1 MQALAL
7 KYRPKSFEQLIGQ
20 DAVAKSLAH
29 ALDSD
34 RLSHAYLF
42 SGLRGSGKT
51 STARIFAKAL
61 LCDKGPTGKP
71 CEICDNCIMANEGRH
86 IDIIEMD
93 AASHRKI
100 DDIRELI
107 EQTKYHPASAR
118 FKIFI
123 IDEVHMLTKEASNA
137 LLKTLE
143 EPPSYVKFILATTD
157 PLKLP
162 VTVLSRTQHF
172 RFKPIAKSS
181 VVAHLEQILKTEN
194 IAYEEGAL
202 EILARSGS
210 GSLRDTLTLLDQ
222 AIIFSR
228 EGITQRAIAD
238 MLGLLDP
245 AKIGEI
251 LDVVLR
257 QDRAGAIEII
267 KEVENYNAETIID
280 EMIAN
285 LKDKFLRR
293 DAKFSLLMYERFFRI
308 LAGAKS
314 MLAIS
319 PDNTYAISMMIFMMM
334 EAVNLREIDELI
346 EVGRSLDRGEASSFA
361 NERFSTEP
369 NFSGDGNFKVGPS
382 FAAGSRA
389 GIDSRASASS
399 TPNFIAQDSAPNFN
413 QGAEQG
419 TDRILTPNG
428 AAKAHG
434 GDPNTAAGSVATDKS
449 NGTSSSASKR
459 GGALGNAESARS
471 LAARNDAKSGA
482 ARQSTAVV
490 AGAKTAKQ
498 DGASSAI
505 KTGAQNEIYENFL
518 AKIYDRDYDLGEK
531 FSKCVE
537 FLKFERGTLYLLSR
551 AQGQDREYL
560 RKGSRAINS
569 VLKSLFGESA
579 KIKIEQGAPQN
590 GDVPAQSE
598 RDQNSARGATAT
610 QSKNFTQGA
619 ASESGADTMRPAN
632 STSRSSVNSAAQNF
646 TESPTSSSV
655 QDNPAATQAGERD
668 HRNLTGAQESEQSCA
683 PKINSAANEAQAAK
697 LQTDATR
704 NSEQQNLEKSVA
716 DSTTQ
721 NSAQRNSTTNSN
733 SQNSASNSKLQN
745 SEISAGDDGGEKDDL
760 LRSTDPQ
767 NYAAKPR
774 DTSRSVRAAKAGL
787 AELANGAQDGKEI
800 LISEINRLFGEPT
813 KITE

>member
-29 ALDSD
+29 ALDSG

-71 CEICDNCIMANEGRH
+71 CEICDNCVMANEGRH

-172 RFKPIAKSS
+172 RFKPIAKSA

-308 LAGAKS
+308 LAGAKN

-346 EVGRSLDRGEASSFA
+346 EVGRSLDQGE
-361 NERFSTEP
+361 
-369 NFSGDGNFKVGPS
+369 GYPS
-382 FAAGSRA
+382 
-389 GIDSRASASS
+389 ASA
-399 TPNFIAQDSAPNFN
+399 PNLSAQSSAPNFRPNSN
-413 QGAEQG
+413 QSANFASNSEPDGAAFAPSDQG
-419 TDRILTPNG
+419 SATSGVPSFTASAKHPANSAQNSGAGG
-428 AAKAHG
+428 AAK
-434 GDPNTAAGSVATDKS
+434 
-449 NGTSSSASKR
+449 
-459 GGALGNAESARS
+459 
-471 LAARNDAKSGA
+471 
-482 ARQSTAVV
+482 QSF
-490 AGAKTAKQ
+490 
-498 DGASSAI
+498 GASSEIKPGAAAQAQNSSSSV

-569 VLKSLFGESA
+569 VLKSLFGEGA
-579 KIKIEQGAPQN
+579 AIKIEQGTLQN
-590 GDVPAQSE
+590 GDDPAQSE

-610 QSKNFTQGA
+610 QSKNSTQGA
-619 ASESGADTMRPAN
+619 AFESGADTARPRN
-632 STSRSSVNSAAQNF
+632 STSQSPANPTAQNF
-646 TESPTSSSV
+646 TESSALSSV
-655 QDNPAATQAGERD
+655 QENPESTQTGEQD
-668 HRNLTGAQESEQSCA
+668 HRNLTGVQESEQSCA
-683 PKINSAANEAQAAK
+683 LQINSAADEAQAAK
-697 LQTDATR
+697 LQTDAAR
-704 NSEQQNLEKSVA
+704 NSEQQNSKN
-716 DSTTQ
+716 STMQ
-721 NSAQRNSTTNSN
+721 NSAQRNSATNSN

-745 SEISAGDDGGEKDDL
+745 SEISAGDDDGGKDDL

-774 DTSRSVRAAKAGL
+774 DTSKSVRAAKAGL

-800 LISEINRLFGEPT
+800 LISEMNRLFGEPT

>member
-1 MQALAL
+1 
-7 KYRPKSFEQLIGQ
+7 
-20 DAVAKSLAH
+20 
-29 ALDSD
+29 
-34 RLSHAYLF
+34 
-42 SGLRGSGKT
+42 
-51 STARIFAKAL
+51 
-61 LCDKGPTGKP
+61 
-71 CEICDNCIMANEGRH
+71 
-86 IDIIEMD
+86 
-93 AASHRKI
+93 
-100 DDIRELI
+100 
-107 EQTKYHPASAR
+107 
-118 FKIFI
+118 
-123 IDEVHMLTKEASNA
+123 MLTKEASNA

-172 RFKPIAKSS
+172 RFKPIAKSA

-228 EGITQRAIAD
+228 EVITQRAIAD

-251 LDVVLR
+251 LDIVLR

-346 EVGRSLDRGEASSFA
+346 EVGRSLDQGE
-361 NERFSTEP
+361 
-369 NFSGDGNFKVGPS
+369 GYPS
-382 FAAGSRA
+382 
-389 GIDSRASASS
+389 ASA
-399 TPNFIAQDSAPNFN
+399 PNLNAQSSAPNFRSNSN
-413 QGAEQG
+413 QSANFA
-419 TDRILTPNG
+419 PNSEPDG
-428 AAKAHG
+428 AAFAPSDQSSAISGVPSFTASAKRPA
-434 GDPNTAAGSVATDKS
+434 NTAQ
-449 NGTSSSASKR
+449 SS
-459 GGALGNAESARS
+459 G
-471 LAARNDAKSGA
+471 
-482 ARQSTAVV
+482 
-490 AGAKTAKQ
+490 TAKQ
-498 DGASSAI
+498 SPDAGDEIKLGAGLAQTQNSSSSV

-531 FSKCVE
+531 FSKCIE

-579 KIKIEQGAPQN
+579 AIKIEQGAPQN
-590 GDVPAQSE
+590 GDDPAQSE
-598 RDQNSARGATAT
+598 RDRNSAGGTTAT
-610 QSKNFTQGA
+610 QSKNSTQSA
-619 ASESGADTMRPAN
+619 TSESGVDTMRPAN
-632 STSRSSVNSAAQNF
+632 STSQSPVNSASQNF
-646 TESPTSSSV
+646 TESPTSSSM
-655 QDNPAATQAGERD
+655 QENPESTQTGEQD

-683 PKINSAANEAQAAK
+683 PQINSAANEAQAAK
-697 LQTDATR
+697 LQTDAVK

-716 DSTTQ
+716 DSTAQ
-721 NSAQRNSTTNSN
+721 NSALRNFAANSNAQNST
-733 SQNSASNSKLQN
+733 SNSKLKN
-745 SEISAGDDGGEKDDL
+745 SEISAGDDDGGKDDL

-774 DTSRSVRAAKAGL
+774 DTSKSVRAAKAGL

>member
-29 ALDSD
+29 ALDSG

-71 CEICDNCIMANEGRH
+71 CEICDNCVMANEGRH

-172 RFKPIAKSS
+172 RFKPIAKSA

-228 EGITQRAIAD
+228 EGITQHAIAD

-245 AKIGEI
+245 VKIGEI

-346 EVGRSLDRGEASSFA
+346 EVGRSLDQGE
-361 NERFSTEP
+361 
-369 NFSGDGNFKVGPS
+369 GY
-382 FAAGSRA
+382 
-389 GIDSRASASS
+389 ASASV
-399 TPNFIAQDSAPNFN
+399 PNLNAQSSAPNFRSNSN
-413 QGAEQG
+413 QSAAFAPNSESGG
-419 TDRILTPNG
+419 TTFAPSEADSAISGVPSFTASAKRPANSAQNSVASA
-428 AAKAHG
+428 AAKQSSDAS
-434 GDPNTAAGSVATDKS
+434 DEIKPNAGSDAQTK
-449 NGTSSSASKR
+449 NSSPSA
-459 GGALGNAESARS
+459 
-471 LAARNDAKSGA
+471 
-482 ARQSTAVV
+482 
-490 AGAKTAKQ
+490 
-498 DGASSAI
+498 

-579 KIKIEQGAPQN
+579 AIKIEQGAPQN
-590 GDVPAQSE
+590 GDDPAQNE
-598 RDQNSARGATAT
+598 RDRNSAGGATAT
-610 QSKNFTQGA
+610 QSKNSTQGT
-619 ASESGADTMRPAN
+619 ASESGADTAHPAN
-632 STSRSSVNSAAQNF
+632 STSQSPVNSASQNF
-646 TESPTSSSV
+646 TESPTSSSM
-655 QDNPAATQAGERD
+655 QENPESTQTGEQD
-668 HRNLTGAQESEQSCA
+668 HRNLTGVQESEQSCA
-683 PKINSAANEAQAAK
+683 PQINSAANETQAAK
-697 LQTDATR
+697 LQTDAGK
-704 NSEQQNLEKSVA
+704 NSEQQNSKN
-716 DSTTQ
+716 STTQ
-721 NSAQRNSTTNSN
+721 NSAQRNSAT
-733 SQNSASNSKLQN
+733 NSKLQN
-745 SEISAGDDGGEKDDL
+745 SEISSGDNGGEKDDL

-774 DTSRSVRAAKAGL
+774 DTSKSVRAAKAGL

-800 LISEINRLFGEPT
+800 LISEMNRLFGEPT

>member
-29 ALDSD
+29 ALNSG

-71 CEICDNCIMANEGRH
+71 CEICDNCVMANEGRH

-172 RFKPIAKSS
+172 RFKPIAKSA

-334 EAVNLREIDELI
+334 EAVNLREIDELV
-346 EVGRSLDRGEASSFA
+346 EVGRSLDQGE
-361 NERFSTEP
+361 
-369 NFSGDGNFKVGPS
+369 GYPS
-382 FAAGSRA
+382 
-389 GIDSRASASS
+389 ASA
-399 TPNFIAQDSAPNFN
+399 PNLNTQSSAPNFRSNSN
-413 QGAEQG
+413 QSATFAPNSEPGGAAFAPSEQG
-419 TDRILTPNG
+419 SATSGVPSFTAGAKHPVNSGAGG
-428 AAKAHG
+428 AAKQSPDAG
-434 GDPNTAAGSVATDKS
+434 GEIKPDAAAQAQNS
-449 NGTSSSASKR
+449 NSS
-459 GGALGNAESARS
+459 
-471 LAARNDAKSGA
+471 
-482 ARQSTAVV
+482 
-490 AGAKTAKQ
+490 
-498 DGASSAI
+498 I

-579 KIKIEQGAPQN
+579 AIKIEQGAPQKQEN
-590 GDVPAQSE
+590 FAPSGAENSTPSSE
-598 RDQNSARGATAT
+598 DSAEKGKAKGATSSAEKPLENSSSTTSGAQNSKASASRTA
-610 QSKNFTQGA
+610 
-619 ASESGADTMRPAN
+619 
-632 STSRSSVNSAAQNF
+632 
-646 TESPTSSSV
+646 
-655 QDNPAATQAGERD
+655 
-668 HRNLTGAQESEQSCA
+668 
-683 PKINSAANEAQAAK
+683 
-697 LQTDATR
+697 
-704 NSEQQNLEKSVA
+704 NSEQDEI
-716 DSTTQ
+716 
-721 NSAQRNSTTNSN
+721 SN
-733 SQNSASNSKLQN
+733 GGEN
-745 SEISAGDDGGEKDDL
+745 SEENFAPKEAKTQKNGASSEGEKQPPKDDL

-774 DTSRSVRAAKAGL
+774 DTSKSVRAAKAGL

-800 LISEINRLFGEPT
+800 LISEMNRLFGEPT

>member
-29 ALDSD
+29 ALDSG

-61 LCDKGPTGKP
+61 LCDEGPTGKP
-71 CEICDNCIMANEGRH
+71 CEVCDNCVMANEGRH

-172 RFKPIAKSS
+172 RFKPIAKSA

-228 EGITQRAIAD
+228 EGITERAIAD

-346 EVGRSLDRGEASSFA
+346 EVGRSLDQSEGY
-361 NERFSTEP
+361 
-369 NFSGDGNFKVGPS
+369 PS
-382 FAAGSRA
+382 
-389 GIDSRASASS
+389 ASA
-399 TPNFIAQDSAPNFN
+399 PNLNAQSSAPNFRSNFN
-413 QGAEQG
+413 QSATFAPNSEPGGAAF
-419 TDRILTPNG
+419 TPNEADSATSGVPSFTASAKRHASPTQNFG
-428 AAKAHG
+428 AAKQSPDASG
-434 GDPNTAAGSVATDKS
+434 EIKL
-449 NGTSSSASKR
+449 SA
-459 GGALGNAESARS
+459 
-471 LAARNDAKSGA
+471 GA
-482 ARQSTAVV
+482 AQA
-490 AGAKTAKQ
+490 Q
-498 DGASSAI
+498 NSSPSV

-537 FLKFERGTLYLLSR
+537 FLKLERGTLYLLSR

-579 KIKIEQGAPQN
+579 AIKIEQSAPHKQENFAPSGAENSAPSSKDSVEK
-590 GDVPAQSE
+590 GKAKSATSSTE
-598 RDQNSARGATAT
+598 RPLENSSGTTSGAQNSDLGASRTA
-610 QSKNFTQGA
+610 
-619 ASESGADTMRPAN
+619 
-632 STSRSSVNSAAQNF
+632 
-646 TESPTSSSV
+646 
-655 QDNPAATQAGERD
+655 
-668 HRNLTGAQESEQSCA
+668 
-683 PKINSAANEAQAAK
+683 
-697 LQTDATR
+697 
-704 NSEQQNLEKSVA
+704 NSEQ
-716 DSTTQ
+716 D
-721 NSAQRNSTTNSN
+721 
-733 SQNSASNSKLQN
+733 
-745 SEISAGDDGGEKDDL
+745 EISNDSENYEENFVPKAAKPKKNGASGEGEKQPPKDDL

-774 DTSRSVRAAKAGL
+774 DTSKSVRAAKAGL

-800 LISEINRLFGEPT
+800 LISEMNRLFGEPT

>member
-29 ALDSD
+29 ALNSG

-71 CEICDNCIMANEGRH
+71 CEVCDNCVMANEGRH

-172 RFKPIAKSS
+172 RFKPIAKSA

-346 EVGRSLDRGEASSFA
+346 EVGRSLDQGE
-361 NERFSTEP
+361 
-369 NFSGDGNFKVGPS
+369 GY
-382 FAAGSRA
+382 
-389 GIDSRASASS
+389 ASASA
-399 TPNFIAQDSAPNFN
+399 PNLNAQSSAPNFRSNSN
-413 QGAEQG
+413 QSAAFAPNSEPGGAAFASS
-419 TDRILTPNG
+419 DRGSATSGVPSFTVGAKRPASSAQNSSAGG
-428 AAKAHG
+428 AAKQSPDA
-434 GDPNTAAGSVATDKS
+434 
-449 NGTSSSASKR
+449 SSEIKP
-459 GGALGNAESARS
+459 
-471 LAARNDAKSGA
+471 GA
-482 ARQSTAVV
+482 AAQAQNSN
-490 AGAKTAKQ
+490 
-498 DGASSAI
+498 SSI

-569 VLKSLFGESA
+569 VLKSLFGEGA
-579 KIKIEQGAPQN
+579 KIKIEQSAPQ
-590 GDVPAQSE
+590 
-598 RDQNSARGATAT
+598 
-610 QSKNFTQGA
+610 K
-619 ASESGADTMRPAN
+619 
-632 STSRSSVNSAAQNF
+632 QNF
-646 TESPTSSSV
+646 
-655 QDNPAATQAGERD
+655 
-668 HRNLTGAQESEQSCA
+668 
-683 PKINSAANEAQAAK
+683 
-697 LQTDATR
+697 
-704 NSEQQNLEKSVA
+704 
-716 DSTTQ
+716 TQ
-721 NSAQRNSTTNSN
+721 NSAENSAPSGVDGAEKDATSSAEKPLENSSVTTSGA
-733 SQNSASNSKLQN
+733 QNSDSGASKTAN
-745 SEISAGDDGGEKDDL
+745 SEQNEISSGGENSEENSAPKAAKPQKNGASGEGEKQPPKDDL

-774 DTSRSVRAAKAGL
+774 DTSKSVHAAKAGL

-800 LISEINRLFGEPT
+800 LISEMNRLFGEPT

>member
-29 ALDSD
+29 ALDSG

-71 CEICDNCIMANEGRH
+71 CEICDNCVMANEGRH

-172 RFKPIAKSS
+172 RFKPIAKSA

-194 IAYEEGAL
+194 IAYEERAL

-228 EGITQRAIAD
+228 DGITQSAIAD

-308 LAGAKS
+308 LAGAKN

-346 EVGRSLDRGEASSFA
+346 EVGRSLDQGEGYASTSA
-361 NERFSTEP
+361 P
-369 NFSGDGNFKVGPS
+369 NLN
-382 FAAGSRA
+382 
-389 GIDSRASASS
+389 
-399 TPNFIAQDSAPNFN
+399 AQSSAPNFRSNSN
-413 QGAEQG
+413 QSATFAPNNEPGGAAFAPSDWGSATSGVPSFTANAKRPANSAQNSG
-419 TDRILTPNG
+419 AGG
-428 AAKAHG
+428 AAKQNP
-434 GDPNTAAGSVATDKS
+434 D
-449 NGTSSSASKR
+449 
-459 GGALGNAESARS
+459 
-471 LAARNDAKSGA
+471 
-482 ARQSTAVV
+482 
-490 AGAKTAKQ
+490 
-498 DGASSAI
+498 ASSEIKPGAGVAQAQNSNSSV

-537 FLKFERGTLYLLSR
+537 FLKLERGTLYLLSR

-579 KIKIEQGAPQN
+579 AIKIEQGAPQN
-590 GDVPAQSE
+590 GDDPAQSE
-598 RDQNSARGATAT
+598 RDRNSARGATAT
-610 QSKNFTQGA
+610 QSKNSTQGA
-619 ASESGADTMRPAN
+619 TSESGADTARPRN
-632 STSRSSVNSAAQNF
+632 STSQSPVNSASQNF
-646 TESPTSSSV
+646 TESPTSSSM
-655 QDNPAATQAGERD
+655 QENPAATQAGE
-668 HRNLTGAQESEQSCA
+668 QESEQSCT
-683 PKINSAANEAQAAK
+683 PQINSAANEAQAAK
-697 LQTDATR
+697 LQTDAAR
-704 NSEQQNLEKSVA
+704 NSEQQNSKN
-716 DSTTQ
+716 STMQ
-721 NSAQRNSTTNSN
+721 NSAQRNSATNSN

-745 SEISAGDDGGEKDDL
+745 SEISAGDDDGEKDDL

-774 DTSRSVRAAKAGL
+774 DASKSVRAAKAGL

>member
-29 ALDSD
+29 ALDSG

-71 CEICDNCIMANEGRH
+71 CEVCDNCVMANEGRH

-172 RFKPIAKSS
+172 RFKPIPKSA
-181 VVAHLEQILKTEN
+181 VVAHLAQILKTES

-251 LDVVLR
+251 LDIVLR

-346 EVGRSLDRGEASSFA
+346 EVGRSLDQGE
-361 NERFSTEP
+361 
-369 NFSGDGNFKVGPS
+369 GYPS
-382 FAAGSRA
+382 
-389 GIDSRASASS
+389 ASA
-399 TPNFIAQDSAPNFN
+399 PNLNAQSSAPNFRSNFN
-413 QGAEQG
+413 QSAAFAPNSEPDGMTFAPSDADSATSEVPSFTASAKRPASSAQNSGAG
-419 TDRILTPNG
+419 G
-428 AAKAHG
+428 AAKQSHG
-434 GDPNTAAGSVATDKS
+434 ANGEIKPGAAAQAQNS
-449 NGTSSSASKR
+449 NSSAQTS
-459 GGALGNAESARS
+459 
-471 LAARNDAKSGA
+471 
-482 ARQSTAVV
+482 
-490 AGAKTAKQ
+490 
-498 DGASSAI
+498 
-505 KTGAQNEIYENFL
+505 AQNEIYENFL

-569 VLKSLFGESA
+569 VLKSLFGEST
-579 KIKIEQGAPQN
+579 KIKIEQDAPQK
-590 GDVPAQSE
+590 
-598 RDQNSARGATAT
+598 QNSAENSAENSAPSSVDGVAKDATSSAEKPLENSNAT
-610 QSKNFTQGA
+610 T
-619 ASESGADTMRPAN
+619 SGAQN
-632 STSRSSVNSAAQNF
+632 SEMSASRTA
-646 TESPTSSSV
+646 
-655 QDNPAATQAGERD
+655 
-668 HRNLTGAQESEQSCA
+668 
-683 PKINSAANEAQAAK
+683 
-697 LQTDATR
+697 
-704 NSEQQNLEKSVA
+704 NSEQNEISNGSENSKE
-716 DSTTQ
+716 
-721 NSAQRNSTTNSN
+721 NSAPKAAKPKKNG
-733 SQNSASNSKLQN
+733 AS
-745 SEISAGDDGGEKDDL
+745 SEGEKQPPKDDL

-774 DTSRSVRAAKAGL
+774 DASKSVRAAKAGL

>member
-29 ALDSD
+29 ALDSG

-71 CEICDNCIMANEGRH
+71 CEICDNCVMANEGRH

-172 RFKPIAKSS
+172 RFKPIAKSA

-346 EVGRSLDRGEASSFA
+346 EVGKSLDQGE
-361 NERFSTEP
+361 
-369 NFSGDGNFKVGPS
+369 GYPS
-382 FAAGSRA
+382 
-389 GIDSRASASS
+389 ASA
-399 TPNFIAQDSAPNFN
+399 PNLNMQSSAPNFRLNSN
-413 QGAEQG
+413 QSATFASNSEPGGATFAPSGQDSATSG
-419 TDRILTPNG
+419 VPSFTASAKRPVNSNASG
-428 AAKAHG
+428 AAKQSPDASG
-434 GDPNTAAGSVATDKS
+434 EIKPSAAAQTQ
-449 NGTSSSASKR
+449 NSSSSVKM
-459 GGALGNAESARS
+459 
-471 LAARNDAKSGA
+471 
-482 ARQSTAVV
+482 
-490 AGAKTAKQ
+490 
-498 DGASSAI
+498 
-505 KTGAQNEIYENFL
+505 GAQNEIYENFL

-531 FSKCVE
+531 FSKCIE

-560 RKGSRAINS
+560 RRGSRAINS

-579 KIKIEQGAPQN
+579 KIEIEQGAPKN
-590 GDVPAQSE
+590 GDDPAQSE
-598 RDQNSARGATAT
+598 RDRNSARGATAT
-610 QSKNFTQGA
+610 QSTNSTQGV
-619 ASESGADTMRPAN
+619 ASESGADTTRPAN
-632 STSRSSVNSAAQNF
+632 STLQSPANSTAQNF

-655 QDNPAATQAGERD
+655 QENPESTQAGEQD
-668 HRNLTGAQESEQSCA
+668 HRNLTGAQASEQSCA
-683 PKINSAANEAQAAK
+683 PQINSAANEVQAAK
-697 LQTDATR
+697 LQTDAGR
-704 NSEQQNLEKSVA
+704 NSEQQNSKN
-716 DSTTQ
+716 STTQ
-721 NSAQRNSTTNSN
+721 NSEQLNSTTNSN

-745 SEISAGDDGGEKDDL
+745 SEISAGDDSGEKDDL

-774 DTSRSVRAAKAGL
+774 DTSKSVRAAKAGL

>member
-29 ALDSD
+29 ALDSG

-61 LCDKGPTGKP
+61 LCDEGPTGKP
-71 CEICDNCIMANEGRH
+71 CEICDNCVMANEGRH

-172 RFKPIAKSS
+172 RFKPIAKSA

-228 EGITQRAIAD
+228 EGITERAIAD

-346 EVGRSLDRGEASSFA
+346 EVGRSLDQGE
-361 NERFSTEP
+361 
-369 NFSGDGNFKVGPS
+369 GYPS
-382 FAAGSRA
+382 
-389 GIDSRASASS
+389 ASA
-399 TPNFIAQDSAPNFN
+399 PNLNAQNSAPNFRSNFN
-413 QGAEQG
+413 QSATFVPNSEPDGAAFAPSDQG
-419 TDRILTPNG
+419 SATSEVPSFTASAKRPASPVQNFG
-428 AAKAHG
+428 AAKQSTDAS
-434 GDPNTAAGSVATDKS
+434 DEIKPNAGSDAQTK
-449 NGTSSSASKR
+449 NSSPSA
-459 GGALGNAESARS
+459 
-471 LAARNDAKSGA
+471 
-482 ARQSTAVV
+482 
-490 AGAKTAKQ
+490 
-498 DGASSAI
+498 

-579 KIKIEQGAPQN
+579 AIKIEQGAPQKQEN
-590 GDVPAQSE
+590 SA
-598 RDQNSARGATAT
+598 QNSAENSASSNVDSTANDKAKDGTGSATKPLEN
-610 QSKNFTQGA
+610 S
-619 ASESGADTMRPAN
+619 SGAQN
-632 STSRSSVNSAAQNF
+632 SDS
-646 TESPTSSSV
+646 
-655 QDNPAATQAGERD
+655 
-668 HRNLTGAQESEQSCA
+668 GASKTA
-683 PKINSAANEAQAAK
+683 
-697 LQTDATR
+697 
-704 NSEQQNLEKSVA
+704 NSEQNEIS
-716 DSTTQ
+716 SGGENSEE
-721 NSAQRNSTTNSN
+721 NSAPKAAKPQKNG
-733 SQNSASNSKLQN
+733 AS
-745 SEISAGDDGGEKDDL
+745 GEGEKQPPKDDL

-774 DTSRSVRAAKAGL
+774 DTSKSVRAAKAGL

-800 LISEINRLFGEPT
+800 LISEMNRLFGEPT

>member
-29 ALDSD
+29 ALDSG

-71 CEICDNCIMANEGRH
+71 CEICDNCVMANEGRH

-172 RFKPIAKSS
+172 RFKPIAKSA

-251 LDVVLR
+251 LDIVLR

-346 EVGRSLDRGEASSFA
+346 EVGKSLDQGEGYA
-361 NERFSTEP
+361 
-369 NFSGDGNFKVGPS
+369 
-382 FAAGSRA
+382 
-389 GIDSRASASS
+389 S
-399 TPNFIAQDSAPNFN
+399 TPNLNAQSSAPNFRSNLNQSAAFAPNSEPGGAAFAPSN
-413 QGAEQG
+413 QGSATSG
-419 TDRILTPNG
+419 VPSFT
-428 AAKAHG
+428 ASAKR
-434 GDPNTAAGSVATDKS
+434 P
-449 NGTSSSASKR
+449 
-459 GGALGNAESARS
+459 
-471 LAARNDAKSGA
+471 
-482 ARQSTAVV
+482 
-490 AGAKTAKQ
+490 
-498 DGASSAI
+498 ASSAQNSGVAKQSHGAGGEIKPGAAAQAQNSNSSI

-531 FSKCVE
+531 FSKCIE

-579 KIKIEQGAPQN
+579 AIKIEQGVPQN
-590 GDVPAQSE
+590 GDDPAQSE
-598 RDQNSARGATAT
+598 RDRNSASGATAT
-610 QSKNFTQGA
+610 QSKNSTQGA
-619 ASESGADTMRPAN
+619 AFESGADTMRPAN
-632 STSRSSVNSAAQNF
+632 STSQSPANPTAQNF
-646 TESPTSSSV
+646 TESPTSSSM
-655 QDNPAATQAGERD
+655 QENPAATQAGEQD
-668 HRNLTGAQESEQSCA
+668 HKNLTGGQASEQSCA
-683 PKINSAANEAQAAK
+683 PQINSAANEAQAAK
-697 LQTDATR
+697 LQTDAAR
-704 NSEQQNLEKSVA
+704 NSERQNLEKSVA
-716 DSTTQ
+716 DSTAQ
-721 NSAQRNSTTNSN
+721 NSAQRNSATNSN

-774 DTSRSVRAAKAGL
+774 DTSKSVRAAKAGL

>member
-29 ALDSD
+29 ALDSG

-61 LCDKGPTGKP
+61 LCDEGPTGKP
-71 CEICDNCIMANEGRH
+71 CEICDNCVMANEGRH

-172 RFKPIAKSS
+172 RFKPIAKSA

-251 LDVVLR
+251 LDIVLR

-346 EVGRSLDRGEASSFA
+346 EVGRSLDQGEGYPSASVPNLNAQSSAPNFRSNLNQSANFASNSEPDGASSFA
-361 NERFSTEP
+361 SSDEGGAA
-369 NFSGDGNFKVGPS
+369 SGVPS
-382 FAAGSRA
+382 FT
-389 GIDSRASASS
+389 ASAKRPVNSAQSS
-399 TPNFIAQDSAPNFN
+399 
-413 QGAEQG
+413 G
-419 TDRILTPNG
+419 
-428 AAKAHG
+428 
-434 GDPNTAAGSVATDKS
+434 
-449 NGTSSSASKR
+449 
-459 GGALGNAESARS
+459 
-471 LAARNDAKSGA
+471 
-482 ARQSTAVV
+482 
-490 AGAKTAKQ
+490 TAKQ
-498 DGASSAI
+498 SPDAGSEIKRGASGVAAQNSNSFV

-537 FLKFERGTLYLLSR
+537 FLKLERGTLYLLSR

-569 VLKSLFGESA
+569 VLKSLFGEDA
-579 KIKIEQGAPQN
+579 AIKIEQSAPQK
-590 GDVPAQSE
+590 Q
-598 RDQNSARGATAT
+598 
-610 QSKNFTQGA
+610 NFTQSGAENSAPSSVDGA
-619 ASESGADTMRPAN
+619 ANGKAKDGAGSAEKSLENSSATTSGA
-632 STSRSSVNSAAQNF
+632 
-646 TESPTSSSV
+646 
-655 QDNPAATQAGERD
+655 
-668 HRNLTGAQESEQSCA
+668 
-683 PKINSAANEAQAAK
+683 
-697 LQTDATR
+697 
-704 NSEQQNLEKSVA
+704 
-716 DSTTQ
+716 
-721 NSAQRNSTTNSN
+721 
-733 SQNSASNSKLQN
+733 QN
-745 SEISAGDDGGEKDDL
+745 SEGGAINAESSAQDEISNGGENSEKNSAPKVAKPQKNGASGEGEKQPPKDDL

-774 DTSRSVRAAKAGL
+774 DTSKSVRAAKAGL

-800 LISEINRLFGEPT
+800 LISEMNRLFGEPT

>member
-29 ALDSD
+29 ALDSG

-71 CEICDNCIMANEGRH
+71 CEVCDNCVMANEGRH

-143 EPPSYVKFILATTD
+143 EPPAYVKFILATTD

-172 RFKPIAKSS
+172 RFKPIAKSA

-346 EVGRSLDRGEASSFA
+346 EVGRSLDQGE
-361 NERFSTEP
+361 
-369 NFSGDGNFKVGPS
+369 GYPS
-382 FAAGSRA
+382 
-389 GIDSRASASS
+389 ASAPNLNAQSS
-399 TPNFIAQDSAPNFN
+399 TPNFRSNSNQSAAFAPNSEPSGATFAPSEADSATSGVPSFTTSAKRPANSAQNF
-413 QGAEQG
+413 GASAAAKQSPDAGSEIK
-419 TDRILTPNG
+419 RG
-428 AAKAHG
+428 AAAQAQ
-434 GDPNTAAGSVATDKS
+434 NYNSSV
-449 NGTSSSASKR
+449 
-459 GGALGNAESARS
+459 
-471 LAARNDAKSGA
+471 
-482 ARQSTAVV
+482 
-490 AGAKTAKQ
+490 
-498 DGASSAI
+498 

-569 VLKSLFGESA
+569 VLKSLFGEDAS
-579 KIKIEQGAPQN
+579 IKIEQSAPQKQEN
-590 GDVPAQSE
+590 FA
-598 RDQNSARGATAT
+598 QNSAENSASSNVDGVAKDATSSATKPLENSSDTTSGAQNSEVGA
-610 QSKNFTQGA
+610 NGA
-619 ASESGADTMRPAN
+619 A
-632 STSRSSVNSAAQNF
+632 
-646 TESPTSSSV
+646 
-655 QDNPAATQAGERD
+655 
-668 HRNLTGAQESEQSCA
+668 
-683 PKINSAANEAQAAK
+683 
-697 LQTDATR
+697 
-704 NSEQQNLEKSVA
+704 NSEQDEISNGGENSE
-716 DSTTQ
+716 D
-721 NSAQRNSTTNSN
+721 NSAPKAAK
-733 SQNSASNSKLQN
+733 SQKNGAS
-745 SEISAGDDGGEKDDL
+745 GEGEKQPPKDDL

-774 DTSRSVRAAKAGL
+774 DTSKSVRAAKAGL

-800 LISEINRLFGEPT
+800 LISEMNRLFGEPT

>member
-29 ALDSD
+29 ALDSG

-71 CEICDNCIMANEGRH
+71 CELCDNCVMANEGRH

-172 RFKPIAKSS
+172 RFKPIAKSA

-251 LDVVLR
+251 LDIVLR

-346 EVGRSLDRGEASSFA
+346 EVGRSLDQGE
-361 NERFSTEP
+361 
-369 NFSGDGNFKVGPS
+369 GYPS
-382 FAAGSRA
+382 A
-389 GIDSRASASS
+389 
-399 TPNFIAQDSAPNFN
+399 SAPNLNAQSSALNFRSNSN
-413 QGAEQG
+413 QSAAFA
-419 TDRILTPNG
+419 PNNEPGNTTFAPSEANSATSGVPSFTASAKRPANSAQNFG
-428 AAKAHG
+428 AAKQSPDAG
-434 GDPNTAAGSVATDKS
+434 GEIKRGAGGVAAQ
-449 NGTSSSASKR
+449 NSSSS
-459 GGALGNAESARS
+459 
-471 LAARNDAKSGA
+471 
-482 ARQSTAVV
+482 V
-490 AGAKTAKQ
+490 
-498 DGASSAI
+498 

-569 VLKSLFGESA
+569 VLKSLFGEGA
-579 KIKIEQGAPQN
+579 KIKIEQSAPQK
-590 GDVPAQSE
+590 
-598 RDQNSARGATAT
+598 QNSAQNSAENSAPSSVDSAAKDGAGSAEKPLENSSDTT
-610 QSKNFTQGA
+610 
-619 ASESGADTMRPAN
+619 SGAQN
-632 STSRSSVNSAAQNF
+632 SETGAINA
-646 TESPTSSSV
+646 ESSV
-655 QDNPAATQAGERD
+655 QDEISNGGENSEENSAPKAAKPQK
-668 HRNLTGAQESEQSCA
+668 NGASGESEKQ
-683 PKINSAANEAQAAK
+683 PP
-697 LQTDATR
+697 
-704 NSEQQNLEKSVA
+704 
-716 DSTTQ
+716 
-721 NSAQRNSTTNSN
+721 
-733 SQNSASNSKLQN
+733 
-745 SEISAGDDGGEKDDL
+745 KDDL

-767 NYAAKPR
+767 NYAAKLR
-774 DTSRSVRAAKAGL
+774 DTSKSVRAAKAGL

-800 LISEINRLFGEPT
+800 LISEMNRLFGEPT

>member
-29 ALDSD
+29 ALDSG

-143 EPPSYVKFILATTD
+143 EPPAYVKFILATTD

-172 RFKPIAKSS
+172 RFKPIAKSA

-251 LDVVLR
+251 LDIVLR

-346 EVGRSLDRGEASSFA
+346 EVGRSLDQGEGYA
-361 NERFSTEP
+361 
-369 NFSGDGNFKVGPS
+369 
-382 FAAGSRA
+382 
-389 GIDSRASASS
+389 S
-399 TPNFIAQDSAPNFN
+399 TPNLNAQSSAPNFRSNLN
-413 QGAEQG
+413 QSAAFA
-419 TDRILTPNG
+419 PNSE
-428 AAKAHG
+428 
-434 GDPNTAAGSVATDKS
+434 P
-449 NGTSSSASKR
+449 
-459 GGALGNAESARS
+459 
-471 LAARNDAKSGA
+471 SGA
-482 ARQSTAVV
+482 AFAPSDQGSATSGVPSFTAS
-490 AGAKTAKQ
+490 AKRP
-498 DGASSAI
+498 ASSAQNSGASGAVKQNLDAGGEIKPGAAAQAQNSNSSI

-531 FSKCVE
+531 FSKCIE

-579 KIKIEQGAPQN
+579 AIKIEQGVPQN
-590 GDVPAQSE
+590 GDDPAQSK
-598 RDQNSARGATAT
+598 RDRNSASGATAT
-610 QSKNFTQGA
+610 QSKNSTQGA
-619 ASESGADTMRPAN
+619 AFESGADTMRPAN
-632 STSRSSVNSAAQNF
+632 STSQSPANPTAQNF
-646 TESPTSSSV
+646 TESPTSSSM
-655 QDNPAATQAGERD
+655 QENPAATQAGV
-668 HRNLTGAQESEQSCA
+668 QESEQSCA
-683 PKINSAANEAQAAK
+683 PQINSAADEAQAAK
-697 LQTDATR
+697 LQTDAVR
-704 NSEQQNLEKSVA
+704 NSEQQNSKNSA
-716 DSTTQ
+716 TQ
-721 NSAQRNSTTNSN
+721 NSEQQNSATNSN

-774 DTSRSVRAAKAGL
+774 DTSKSVRAAKAGL

>member
-29 ALDSD
+29 ALDSG

-71 CEICDNCIMANEGRH
+71 CEICDNCVMANEGRH

-172 RFKPIAKSS
+172 RFKPIAKSA
-181 VVAHLEQILKTEN
+181 VVAHLAQILKTEN

-245 AKIGEI
+245 VKIGEI

-346 EVGRSLDRGEASSFA
+346 EVGRSLDQSEGY
-361 NERFSTEP
+361 
-369 NFSGDGNFKVGPS
+369 
-382 FAAGSRA
+382 
-389 GIDSRASASS
+389 ASASA
-399 TPNFIAQDSAPNFN
+399 PNLNAQSSAPNFKSNLN
-413 QGAEQG
+413 QSATFAPNSKPGGTTFAPSDADSATSGVPSFTASAKRPVNTAQNSSAGDAAKQNFGASNE
-419 TDRILTPNG
+419 IKPG
-428 AAKAHG
+428 AAAQAQ
-434 GDPNTAAGSVATDKS
+434 N
-449 NGTSSSASKR
+449 SSSS
-459 GGALGNAESARS
+459 
-471 LAARNDAKSGA
+471 
-482 ARQSTAVV
+482 
-490 AGAKTAKQ
+490 
-498 DGASSAI
+498 I

-531 FSKCVE
+531 FSKCIE
-537 FLKFERGTLYLLSR
+537 FLKLERGTLYLLSR

-569 VLKSLFGESA
+569 VLKSLFGEDA
-579 KIKIEQGAPQN
+579 KIKIEQSAPQN
-590 GDVPAQSE
+590 GDDPAQSK
-598 RDQNSARGATAT
+598 RDRNSARGATAT
-610 QSKNFTQGA
+610 QSKNSTQGA
-619 ASESGADTMRPAN
+619 TSESSADTTRPAN
-632 STSRSSVNSAAQNF
+632 STSQSPVNSASQNF

-655 QDNPAATQAGERD
+655 QENPESTQTGEQD

-683 PKINSAANEAQAAK
+683 PQIHSAANEAQAAK
-697 LQTDATR
+697 LQTDAGR
-704 NSEQQNLEKSVA
+704 NSEQQNSKN
-716 DSTTQ
+716 STTQ
-721 NSAQRNSTTNSN
+721 NSMQRNSATNSN

-745 SEISAGDDGGEKDDL
+745 SKISSGDDGGGKDDL

-774 DTSRSVRAAKAGL
+774 DTSKSVRAAKAGL

-800 LISEINRLFGEPT
+800 LISEMNRLFGEPT

>member
-29 ALDSD
+29 ALDSG

-71 CEICDNCIMANEGRH
+71 CEVCDNCVMANEGRH

-172 RFKPIAKSS
+172 RFKPIAKSA
-181 VVAHLEQILKTEN
+181 VVAHLAQILKTEN

-245 AKIGEI
+245 TKIGEI

-346 EVGRSLDRGEASSFA
+346 EVGRSLDQGEGYA
-361 NERFSTEP
+361 
-369 NFSGDGNFKVGPS
+369 
-382 FAAGSRA
+382 
-389 GIDSRASASS
+389 S
-399 TPNFIAQDSAPNFN
+399 TPNLNAQSSAPNFRSNLN
-413 QGAEQG
+413 QSAAFA
-419 TDRILTPNG
+419 PNSE
-428 AAKAHG
+428 
-434 GDPNTAAGSVATDKS
+434 P
-449 NGTSSSASKR
+449 
-459 GGALGNAESARS
+459 
-471 LAARNDAKSGA
+471 SGA
-482 ARQSTAVV
+482 AFAPSDQGSATSGVPSFTAS
-490 AGAKTAKQ
+490 AKRP
-498 DGASSAI
+498 ASSAQNSGASGAVKQNLDAGGEIKPGAAAQAQNSNSSI

-531 FSKCVE
+531 FSKCIE

-579 KIKIEQGAPQN
+579 AIKIEQGVPQN
-590 GDVPAQSE
+590 GDDPAQSK
-598 RDQNSARGATAT
+598 RDRNSASGATAT
-610 QSKNFTQGA
+610 QSKNSTQGA
-619 ASESGADTMRPAN
+619 AFESGADTMRPAN
-632 STSRSSVNSAAQNF
+632 STSQSPANPTAQNF
-646 TESPTSSSV
+646 TESPTSSSM
-655 QDNPAATQAGERD
+655 QENPAATQAGV
-668 HRNLTGAQESEQSCA
+668 QESEQSCA
-683 PKINSAANEAQAAK
+683 PQINSAADEAQAAK
-697 LQTDATR
+697 LQTDAVR
-704 NSEQQNLEKSVA
+704 NSEQQNSKNSA
-716 DSTTQ
+716 TQ
-721 NSAQRNSTTNSN
+721 NSEQQNSATNSN

-774 DTSRSVRAAKAGL
+774 DTSKSVRAAKAGL

>member
-29 ALDSD
+29 ALDSG

-61 LCDKGPTGKP
+61 LCDKGPAGKP
-71 CEICDNCIMANEGRH
+71 CEICDNCVMANEGRH

-107 EQTKYHPASAR
+107 EHTKYHPASAR

-172 RFKPIAKSS
+172 RFKPIAKSA

-346 EVGRSLDRGEASSFA
+346 EVGRSLDQGE
-361 NERFSTEP
+361 
-369 NFSGDGNFKVGPS
+369 GYPS
-382 FAAGSRA
+382 
-389 GIDSRASASS
+389 ASA
-399 TPNFIAQDSAPNFN
+399 PNLNAQSSAPNFRPNFN
-413 QGAEQG
+413 QSAAFAPNSEPGGATFAQSEADSATSGVPSFTTNAKRPANTAQ
-419 TDRILTPNG
+419 NFG
-428 AAKAHG
+428 AAKQSTDAS
-434 GDPNTAAGSVATDKS
+434 DEIKPNA
-449 NGTSSSASKR
+449 
-459 GGALGNAESARS
+459 GGA
-471 LAARNDAKSGA
+471 AAQAQN
-482 ARQSTAVV
+482 
-490 AGAKTAKQ
+490 
-498 DGASSAI
+498 SSPSV

-579 KIKIEQGAPQN
+579 AIKIEQGAPQN
-590 GDVPAQSE
+590 GDDPAQSE
-598 RDQNSARGATAT
+598 RDRNSAGGTTAT
-610 QSKNFTQGA
+610 QSKNSTQGA
-619 ASESGADTMRPAN
+619 TSESSANTARPRN
-632 STSRSSVNSAAQNF
+632 STSQSPVNSASQNF
-646 TESPTSSSV
+646 TESPTSSSM
-655 QDNPAATQAGERD
+655 QGNPESTQTGEQD
-668 HRNLTGAQESEQSCA
+668 HRNLTGVQESEQSCA
-683 PKINSAANEAQAAK
+683 PQINSAANEAQAAK
-697 LQTDATR
+697 LQTDAAR
-704 NSEQQNLEKSVA
+704 NSEQQNSKN
-716 DSTTQ
+716 STTQ
-721 NSAQRNSTTNSN
+721 NSAQRNSATNSN

-745 SEISAGDDGGEKDDL
+745 SEISSGDDGGEKDDL

-774 DTSRSVRAAKAGL
+774 DTSKSVRAAKAGL

-800 LISEINRLFGEPT
+800 LISEMNRLFGEPT

>member
-7 KYRPKSFEQLIGQ
+7 KYRPKSFDQLIGQ

-29 ALDSD
+29 ALDSG

-71 CEICDNCIMANEGRH
+71 CELCDNCVMANEGRH

-172 RFKPIAKSS
+172 RFKPIAKSA
-181 VVAHLEQILKTEN
+181 VVAHLAQILKTEN

-228 EGITQRAIAD
+228 EGITEHAIAD

-346 EVGRSLDRGEASSFA
+346 EVGRSLDQGESYASASA
-361 NERFSTEP
+361 PNLNAQSSVP
-369 NFSGDGNFKVGPS
+369 NFRANSNQSANFAPNSEPDGAAFAPSDQSSAISGVPS
-382 FAAGSRA
+382 FAA
-389 GIDSRASASS
+389 SAKRPANPAQSS
-399 TPNFIAQDSAPNFN
+399 GTSA
-413 QGAEQG
+413 
-419 TDRILTPNG
+419 
-428 AAKAHG
+428 AAKQST
-434 GDPNTAAGSVATDKS
+434 DAGSEIKPSAAAQAQNS
-449 NGTSSSASKR
+449 NSS
-459 GGALGNAESARS
+459 
-471 LAARNDAKSGA
+471 
-482 ARQSTAVV
+482 V
-490 AGAKTAKQ
+490 
-498 DGASSAI
+498 

-579 KIKIEQGAPQN
+579 KIKIEQSAPQ
-590 GDVPAQSE
+590 
-598 RDQNSARGATAT
+598 
-610 QSKNFTQGA
+610 K
-619 ASESGADTMRPAN
+619 
-632 STSRSSVNSAAQNF
+632 
-646 TESPTSSSV
+646 
-655 QDNPAATQAGERD
+655 
-668 HRNLTGAQESEQSCA
+668 
-683 PKINSAANEAQAAK
+683 
-697 LQTDATR
+697 
-704 NSEQQNLEKSVA
+704 
-716 DSTTQ
+716 Q
-721 NSAQRNSTTNSN
+721 NSAQNSAENSAPSSVDSAAKDGAGSTAKPLEN
-733 SQNSASNSKLQN
+733 SSATISGAQNSDSGASKTANSEQNEISSGGENSEKNSAPKAAKPQKNGASN
-745 SEISAGDDGGEKDDL
+745 EGERQPPKDDL

-774 DTSRSVRAAKAGL
+774 DTSKSVRAAKAGL

-800 LISEINRLFGEPT
+800 LISEMNRLFGEPT

>member
-7 KYRPKSFEQLIGQ
+7 KYRPKSFDQLIGQ

-29 ALDSD
+29 ALDSG

-71 CEICDNCIMANEGRH
+71 CEICDNCVMANEGRH

-172 RFKPIAKSS
+172 RFKPIAKSA
-181 VVAHLEQILKTEN
+181 VVAHLAQILKTEN

-228 EGITQRAIAD
+228 EGITERAIAD

-346 EVGRSLDRGEASSFA
+346 EVGRSLDQGE
-361 NERFSTEP
+361 
-369 NFSGDGNFKVGPS
+369 GH
-382 FAAGSRA
+382 
-389 GIDSRASASS
+389 ASASA
-399 TPNFIAQDSAPNFN
+399 PNLNAQGSAPNFRPNSN
-413 QGAEQG
+413 QSAGFAPNSEPGGATFASSDQG
-419 TDRILTPNG
+419 SATSGVPSLTTSAKRPASPAQNFG
-428 AAKAHG
+428 AAKQSP
-434 GDPNTAAGSVATDKS
+434 DAGSEIKPSAAAQTK
-449 NGTSSSASKR
+449 NSSPS
-459 GGALGNAESARS
+459 
-471 LAARNDAKSGA
+471 
-482 ARQSTAVV
+482 V
-490 AGAKTAKQ
+490 
-498 DGASSAI
+498 

-537 FLKFERGTLYLLSR
+537 FLKFEHGTLYLLSR

-579 KIKIEQGAPQN
+579 AIKIEQGAPQN
-590 GDVPAQSE
+590 GDDPAQSE
-598 RDQNSARGATAT
+598 RDRNSAGGTTAT
-610 QSKNFTQGA
+610 QSKNSTQGA
-619 ASESGADTMRPAN
+619 TSESSANTARPRN
-632 STSRSSVNSAAQNF
+632 STSQSPVNSASQNF
-646 TESPTSSSV
+646 TESPTSSSM
-655 QDNPAATQAGERD
+655 QGNPESTQTGEQD
-668 HRNLTGAQESEQSCA
+668 HRNLTGVQESEQSCA
-683 PKINSAANEAQAAK
+683 PQINSAANEAQAAK
-697 LQTDATR
+697 LQTDAAR
-704 NSEQQNLEKSVA
+704 NSEQQNSKN
-716 DSTTQ
+716 STTQ
-721 NSAQRNSTTNSN
+721 NSAQRNSATNSN

-745 SEISAGDDGGEKDDL
+745 SEISSGDDGGEKDDL

-774 DTSRSVRAAKAGL
+774 DTSKSVRAAKAGL

-800 LISEINRLFGEPT
+800 LISEMNRLFGEPT

>member
-29 ALDSD
+29 ALDSG

-61 LCDKGPTGKP
+61 LCDKGPAGKP
-71 CEICDNCIMANEGRH
+71 CEICDNCVMANEGRH

-172 RFKPIAKSS
+172 RFKPIAKSA
-181 VVAHLEQILKTEN
+181 VVAHLTQILKTEN

-346 EVGRSLDRGEASSFA
+346 EVGRSLDQGE
-361 NERFSTEP
+361 
-369 NFSGDGNFKVGPS
+369 GY
-382 FAAGSRA
+382 
-389 GIDSRASASS
+389 ASASA
-399 TPNFIAQDSAPNFN
+399 PNLNAQNSAPNFRSNSN
-413 QGAEQG
+413 QSAAFAPNSEPGGAAFAPSDQG
-419 TDRILTPNG
+419 SATSGVPSFTAGAKRPASSAQNSGAGG
-428 AAKAHG
+428 AAKQSPDAS
-434 GDPNTAAGSVATDKS
+434 DKIKPSAGVAQAQNSNSSV
-449 NGTSSSASKR
+449 
-459 GGALGNAESARS
+459 
-471 LAARNDAKSGA
+471 
-482 ARQSTAVV
+482 
-490 AGAKTAKQ
+490 
-498 DGASSAI
+498 

-531 FSKCVE
+531 FSKCIE

-579 KIKIEQGAPQN
+579 AIKIEQGAPQN
-590 GDVPAQSE
+590 GDDPAQSK
-598 RDQNSARGATAT
+598 RDRNSTRGATAT
-610 QSKNFTQGA
+610 QSKNSTQGA
-619 ASESGADTMRPAN
+619 VSESGADTARPAN
-632 STSRSSVNSAAQNF
+632 SISQSPANPTAQNF

-655 QDNPAATQAGERD
+655 QDNPESTQAGEQD

-683 PKINSAANEAQAAK
+683 PQINSAANEAQAAK
-697 LQTDATR
+697 LQTDAAR
-704 NSEQQNLEKSVA
+704 NSKQQNLEKSVA
-716 DSTTQ
+716 DSTAQ
-721 NSAQRNSTTNSN
+721 NSAQRNFAANSN
-733 SQNSASNSKLQN
+733 AQNSTSNSKLQN
-745 SEISAGDDGGEKDDL
+745 SEISAGDDDGGKDDL

-774 DTSRSVRAAKAGL
+774 DTSKSVRVAKAGL

>member
-29 ALDSD
+29 ALDSG

-71 CEICDNCIMANEGRH
+71 CEICDNCVMANEGRH

-172 RFKPIAKSS
+172 RFKPIAKSA

-251 LDVVLR
+251 LDIVLR

-346 EVGRSLDRGEASSFA
+346 EVGRSLDQGE
-361 NERFSTEP
+361 
-369 NFSGDGNFKVGPS
+369 GYPS
-382 FAAGSRA
+382 
-389 GIDSRASASS
+389 ASA
-399 TPNFIAQDSAPNFN
+399 PNLNAQSSAPNFKSNLN
-413 QGAEQG
+413 QSATFAPNSEPGGTTFALSDADSATSGVPSFTANAKRPVNTAENSGAS
-419 TDRILTPNG
+419 G
-428 AAKAHG
+428 AAKQSPDAG
-434 GDPNTAAGSVATDKS
+434 GEIKPDAAAQAQNSNSSV
-449 NGTSSSASKR
+449 
-459 GGALGNAESARS
+459 
-471 LAARNDAKSGA
+471 
-482 ARQSTAVV
+482 
-490 AGAKTAKQ
+490 
-498 DGASSAI
+498 

-569 VLKSLFGESA
+569 VLKSLFGENA
-579 KIKIEQGAPQN
+579 KIKIEQSAPQN
-590 GDVPAQSE
+590 GDDPAQSK
-598 RDQNSARGATAT
+598 RDRNSASGATAT
-610 QSKNFTQGA
+610 QSKNSTQGA
-619 ASESGADTMRPAN
+619 AFESGADTMRPAN
-632 STSRSSVNSAAQNF
+632 STSQSPANPMAQNF
-646 TESPTSSSV
+646 TESPTSSSM
-655 QDNPAATQAGERD
+655 QENPTATQAGE
-668 HRNLTGAQESEQSCA
+668 QESEQSCA
-683 PKINSAANEAQAAK
+683 PQINSAANEAQAAK
-697 LQTDATR
+697 LQTDAAR
-704 NSEQQNLEKSVA
+704 NSERQNLKKSVA
-716 DSTTQ
+716 DSTAQ
-721 NSAQRNSTTNSN
+721 NSEQRNSATNSN
-733 SQNSASNSKLQN
+733 SQN
-745 SEISAGDDGGEKDDL
+745 SEISAGDDDGEKDDL

-774 DTSRSVRAAKAGL
+774 DTSKSVRAAKAGL

>member
-20 DAVAKSLAH
+20 DAVATSLAH
-29 ALDSD
+29 ALDSG

-71 CEICDNCIMANEGRH
+71 CEICDNCVMANEGRH

-172 RFKPIAKSS
+172 RFKPIAKSA
-181 VVAHLEQILKTEN
+181 VVAHLAQILKTEN

-251 LDVVLR
+251 LDVVLH

-267 KEVENYNAETIID
+267 KEIENYNAETIID

-308 LAGAKS
+308 LAGAKN

-346 EVGRSLDRGEASSFA
+346 EVGRSLDQGE
-361 NERFSTEP
+361 
-369 NFSGDGNFKVGPS
+369 GY
-382 FAAGSRA
+382 
-389 GIDSRASASS
+389 ASASA
-399 TPNFIAQDSAPNFN
+399 PNLNAQSYAPNFRSNSNQSAAFAPNNEPGGATFAPSN
-413 QGAEQG
+413 QGSATSG
-419 TDRILTPNG
+419 VPNFTAGAKRPANSAQNFG
-428 AAKAHG
+428 AAKQSPDAG
-434 GDPNTAAGSVATDKS
+434 GEIKRGASGVAAQ
-449 NGTSSSASKR
+449 NSSSS
-459 GGALGNAESARS
+459 
-471 LAARNDAKSGA
+471 
-482 ARQSTAVV
+482 V
-490 AGAKTAKQ
+490 
-498 DGASSAI
+498 

-518 AKIYDRDYDLGEK
+518 TKIYDRDYDLGEK

-579 KIKIEQGAPQN
+579 KIKIEQDAPQK
-590 GDVPAQSE
+590 
-598 RDQNSARGATAT
+598 QNSAENSAENSAPSSVDSAAKDGAGSAEKPLENSSDA
-610 QSKNFTQGA
+610 QNSD
-619 ASESGADTMRPAN
+619 SGASKTA
-632 STSRSSVNSAAQNF
+632 
-646 TESPTSSSV
+646 
-655 QDNPAATQAGERD
+655 
-668 HRNLTGAQESEQSCA
+668 
-683 PKINSAANEAQAAK
+683 
-697 LQTDATR
+697 
-704 NSEQQNLEKSVA
+704 NSEQNEIS
-716 DSTTQ
+716 SGGENSEE
-721 NSAQRNSTTNSN
+721 NSAPKAAKPQKNG
-733 SQNSASNSKLQN
+733 AS
-745 SEISAGDDGGEKDDL
+745 GEGEKQPPKDDL

-767 NYAAKPR
+767 NYAAKLR
-774 DTSRSVRAAKAGL
+774 DTSKSVRAAKAGL

-800 LISEINRLFGEPT
+800 LISEMNRLFGEPT

>member
-29 ALDSD
+29 ALDSG

-71 CEICDNCIMANEGRH
+71 CEVCDNCVMANEGRH

-172 RFKPIAKSS
+172 RFRPIAKSA
-181 VVAHLEQILKTEN
+181 VVAHLAQILKTEN

-228 EGITQRAIAD
+228 EGITERAIAD

-267 KEVENYNAETIID
+267 KEIENYNAETIID

-346 EVGRSLDRGEASSFA
+346 EVGRSLDQGE
-361 NERFSTEP
+361 
-369 NFSGDGNFKVGPS
+369 GY
-382 FAAGSRA
+382 
-389 GIDSRASASS
+389 ASASA
-399 TPNFIAQDSAPNFN
+399 PNLNAQSSAPNFRSNSN
-413 QGAEQG
+413 QSAAFAPNNEPDGASFASSDQG
-419 TDRILTPNG
+419 SAASGVPSFTASAKRPVNTAQNSGAGG
-428 AAKAHG
+428 AAKQSPDAG
-434 GDPNTAAGSVATDKS
+434 GEIKPSAGVAQAQNSNSSV
-449 NGTSSSASKR
+449 
-459 GGALGNAESARS
+459 
-471 LAARNDAKSGA
+471 
-482 ARQSTAVV
+482 
-490 AGAKTAKQ
+490 
-498 DGASSAI
+498 

-579 KIKIEQGAPQN
+579 AIKIEQSTPQN
-590 GDVPAQSE
+590 GDDPAQSK
-598 RDQNSARGATAT
+598 RDRNSARGATAT
-610 QSKNFTQGA
+610 QSKNSTQGA
-619 ASESGADTMRPAN
+619 ASESGVDTARPAN
-632 STSRSSVNSAAQNF
+632 SASQSPANPTAQNF
-646 TESPTSSSV
+646 TESPTSSSA
-655 QDNPAATQAGERD
+655 QDNPAATQVGEQD
-668 HRNLTGAQESEQSCA
+668 HKNLTGERASEQSSA
-683 PKINSAANEAQAAK
+683 PQINSAADEAQAAK
-697 LQTDATR
+697 LQTDAAR
-704 NSEQQNLEKSVA
+704 NSEWQNLKKSVA
-716 DSTTQ
+716 DSTAQ
-721 NSAQRNSTTNSN
+721 NSEQRNSTTNSN

-745 SEISAGDDGGEKDDL
+745 SEISAGDDDGEKDDL

-774 DTSRSVRAAKAGL
+774 DTSKSVRAAKAGL

>member
-29 ALDSD
+29 ALDSG

-71 CEICDNCIMANEGRH
+71 CEICDNCVMANEGRH

-172 RFKPIAKSS
+172 RFKPIAKSA
-181 VVAHLEQILKTEN
+181 VVAHLAQILKTEN

-228 EGITQRAIAD
+228 EGITQHAIAD

-346 EVGRSLDRGEASSFA
+346 EVGRSLDQGE
-361 NERFSTEP
+361 
-369 NFSGDGNFKVGPS
+369 GY
-382 FAAGSRA
+382 
-389 GIDSRASASS
+389 ASASA
-399 TPNFIAQDSAPNFN
+399 PNLNAQSYAPNFRSNSN
-413 QGAEQG
+413 QSAAFTSNNEPDGAVFAPS
-419 TDRILTPNG
+419 DRGSATSGVPSFTASAKRPASSAQNSG
-428 AAKAHG
+428 AAKQSPDASSEIKPG
-434 GDPNTAAGSVATDKS
+434 AVAQAQ
-449 NGTSSSASKR
+449 NSSSS
-459 GGALGNAESARS
+459 
-471 LAARNDAKSGA
+471 
-482 ARQSTAVV
+482 V
-490 AGAKTAKQ
+490 
-498 DGASSAI
+498 

-531 FSKCVE
+531 FSKCIE

-579 KIKIEQGAPQN
+579 AIKIEQGAPQN
-590 GDVPAQSE
+590 GDDPAQSE
-598 RDQNSARGATAT
+598 RDRNSARGATAT
-610 QSKNFTQGA
+610 QSKNSTQGA
-619 ASESGADTMRPAN
+619 AFESGADTMRPAN
-632 STSRSSVNSAAQNF
+632 STSQSPVNSVAQNF
-646 TESPTSSSV
+646 TESSALSSV
-655 QDNPAATQAGERD
+655 QENPAATQAGEQD
-668 HRNLTGAQESEQSCA
+668 YRNLTGAQASEQSCA
-683 PKINSAANEAQAAK
+683 PQINSAADEAQAAK
-697 LQTDATR
+697 LQTDAAR
-704 NSEQQNLEKSVA
+704 NSERQNLKKSVA

-721 NSAQRNSTTNSN
+721 NSAQRNSATNSN

-774 DTSRSVRAAKAGL
+774 DTSKSVRAAKAGL

>member
-20 DAVAKSLAH
+20 DAVATSLAH
-29 ALDSD
+29 ALDSG

-71 CEICDNCIMANEGRH
+71 CEICDNCVMANEGRH

-172 RFKPIAKSS
+172 RFKPIAKSA
-181 VVAHLEQILKTEN
+181 VVAHLAQILKTEN

-346 EVGRSLDRGEASSFA
+346 EVGRSLDQGEGYA
-361 NERFSTEP
+361 
-369 NFSGDGNFKVGPS
+369 
-382 FAAGSRA
+382 
-389 GIDSRASASS
+389 S
-399 TPNFIAQDSAPNFN
+399 TPNLNAQSSAPNFRSNSN
-413 QGAEQG
+413 QSAAFAPNNEPGGASFAPSDQG
-419 TDRILTPNG
+419 SATNGVPSFTASAKHPASSAQNSGAGG
-428 AAKAHG
+428 AAKQSPDAG
-434 GDPNTAAGSVATDKS
+434 GEIKPGAAAQAQ
-449 NGTSSSASKR
+449 NSSSS
-459 GGALGNAESARS
+459 
-471 LAARNDAKSGA
+471 
-482 ARQSTAVV
+482 V
-490 AGAKTAKQ
+490 
-498 DGASSAI
+498 

-569 VLKSLFGESA
+569 VLKSLFGEGA

-590 GDVPAQSE
+590 GDDPAQSE
-598 RDQNSARGATAT
+598 RVRNSARGATAT
-610 QSKNFTQGA
+610 QSKNSTQGA
-619 ASESGADTMRPAN
+619 TSESSADTARPRNSTSQSPAN
-632 STSRSSVNSAAQNF
+632 SASQNF
-646 TESPTSSSV
+646 TESPTSSSM
-655 QDNPAATQAGERD
+655 QENPTATQAGEQD
-668 HRNLTGAQESEQSCA
+668 HKNLTGVQESEQSCA
-683 PKINSAANEAQAAK
+683 PQINSTANEAQAAK
-697 LQTDATR
+697 LQTDAGR
-704 NSEQQNLEKSVA
+704 NSEQQNSKN
-716 DSTTQ
+716 STTQ
-721 NSAQRNSTTNSN
+721 NSAQRNSAT
-733 SQNSASNSKLQN
+733 NSKLQN
-745 SEISAGDDGGEKDDL
+745 SKISTGNGDGEKDDL

-774 DTSRSVRAAKAGL
+774 DTSKSVRAAKAGL

>member
-1 MQALAL
+1 
-7 KYRPKSFEQLIGQ
+7 
-20 DAVAKSLAH
+20 
-29 ALDSD
+29 
-34 RLSHAYLF
+34 
-42 SGLRGSGKT
+42 
-51 STARIFAKAL
+51 
-61 LCDKGPTGKP
+61 
-71 CEICDNCIMANEGRH
+71 MANEGRH

-172 RFKPIAKSS
+172 RFKPIAKSA
-181 VVAHLEQILKTEN
+181 VVAHLAQILKTEN

-257 QDRAGAIEII
+257 QDRADAIEII

-285 LKDKFLRR
+285 LKAKFLRR

-346 EVGRSLDRGEASSFA
+346 EVGRSLDQGE
-361 NERFSTEP
+361 
-369 NFSGDGNFKVGPS
+369 GH
-382 FAAGSRA
+382 
-389 GIDSRASASS
+389 ASASA
-399 TPNFIAQDSAPNFN
+399 PNLNAQSSAPNFRSNSN
-413 QGAEQG
+413 QSATFAPNSEPDGAAF
-419 TDRILTPNG
+419 TSSDRGSATSGVPSFTASAKRPASPAQNFG
-428 AAKAHG
+428 AAKQSP
-434 GDPNTAAGSVATDKS
+434 D
-449 NGTSSSASKR
+449 ASGEIR
-459 GGALGNAESARS
+459 P
-471 LAARNDAKSGA
+471 GA
-482 ARQSTAVV
+482 AAQA
-490 AGAKTAKQ
+490 Q
-498 DGASSAI
+498 NSSPSA

-569 VLKSLFGESA
+569 VLKSLFGEGA
-579 KIKIEQGAPQN
+579 AIKIEQGAPQN
-590 GDVPAQSE
+590 GDDPAQSE
-598 RDQNSARGATAT
+598 RDRNSARGTTAT
-610 QSKNFTQGA
+610 QSKNSTQGA
-619 ASESGADTMRPAN
+619 ASESDADTTRPAN
-632 STSRSSVNSAAQNF
+632 STSQSPANSAAQNF
-646 TESPTSSSV
+646 TENPTSSSV
-655 QDNPAATQAGERD
+655 QDNPAATQAGE
-668 HRNLTGAQESEQSCA
+668 QSCA
-683 PKINSAANEAQAAK
+683 PQINSVANEAQAAK
-697 LQTDATR
+697 LQTDAAR
-704 NSEQQNLEKSVA
+704 NSEQQNSKN
-716 DSTTQ
+716 STTQ
-721 NSAQRNSTTNSN
+721 NSAQRNSATNSN

-745 SEISAGDDGGEKDDL
+745 SEISSGDDDGEKDDL

-774 DTSRSVRAAKAGL
+774 DTSKSVRAAKAGL

>member
-29 ALDSD
+29 ALDSG

-71 CEICDNCIMANEGRH
+71 CEVCDNCVMANEGRH

-172 RFKPIAKSS
+172 RFKPIAKSA
-181 VVAHLEQILKTEN
+181 VTAHLTQILKTEN

-222 AIIFSR
+222 AIIFSH

-257 QDRAGAIEII
+257 QDRASAIEII

-346 EVGRSLDRGEASSFA
+346 EVGRSLDQGE
-361 NERFSTEP
+361 
-369 NFSGDGNFKVGPS
+369 GYPS
-382 FAAGSRA
+382 
-389 GIDSRASASS
+389 ASA
-399 TPNFIAQDSAPNFN
+399 PNLNAQSSAPNFRSNSN
-413 QGAEQG
+413 QSAAFA
-419 TDRILTPNG
+419 PNSEPDG
-428 AAKAHG
+428 AAFAPSDQG
-434 GDPNTAAGSVATDKS
+434 SATSGMPSFTASAKRPVSPAQNSVASAAAKQSPDASSEIKRGAGGAQAQNS
-449 NGTSSSASKR
+449 NSSAK
-459 GGALGNAESARS
+459 
-471 LAARNDAKSGA
+471 
-482 ARQSTAVV
+482 
-490 AGAKTAKQ
+490 
-498 DGASSAI
+498 AS
-505 KTGAQNEIYENFL
+505 AQNEIYENFL

-579 KIKIEQGAPQN
+579 AIKIEQGAPQN
-590 GDVPAQSE
+590 SDDPAQSE
-598 RDQNSARGATAT
+598 HDRNSARGATAT

-619 ASESGADTMRPAN
+619 ASESGVDTTRPAN
-632 STSRSSVNSAAQNF
+632 SASQSPVNSAAQNF

-655 QDNPAATQAGERD
+655 QENPAATQAGEQD
-668 HRNLTGAQESEQSCA
+668 HRNLTGEQESEQSCA
-683 PKINSAANEAQAAK
+683 PQINSAANEAQAAK
-697 LQTDATR
+697 LQTDAAR
-704 NSEQQNLEKSVA
+704 NSKQQNLEKSVA
-716 DSTTQ
+716 DSTAQ
-721 NSAQRNSTTNSN
+721 NSAQRNFVANSN
-733 SQNSASNSKLQN
+733 AQNSSLNSKLQN
-745 SEISAGDDGGEKDDL
+745 SEISSGDDDGEKDDL

-774 DTSRSVRAAKAGL
+774 DTSKSVRAAKAGL

>member
-29 ALDSD
+29 ALDSG

-61 LCDKGPTGKP
+61 LCDEGPTGKP
-71 CEICDNCIMANEGRH
+71 CEVCDNCVMANEGRH

-172 RFKPIAKSS
+172 RFKPIAKSA
-181 VVAHLEQILKTEN
+181 VVVHLEQILKTEN

-228 EGITQRAIAD
+228 EGITERAIAD

-251 LDVVLR
+251 LDIVLR

-346 EVGRSLDRGEASSFA
+346 EVGRSLDQGE
-361 NERFSTEP
+361 
-369 NFSGDGNFKVGPS
+369 GY
-382 FAAGSRA
+382 
-389 GIDSRASASS
+389 ASASVS
-399 TPNFIAQDSAPNFN
+399 NLDVQSSAPNFRSNLN
-413 QGAEQG
+413 QSANFS
-419 TDRILTPNG
+419 PNSEPSSATFAPSEADSATSG
-428 AAKAHG
+428 VPSFTTSAKRPVSPAQSSVVSAAAK
-434 GDPNTAAGSVATDKS
+434 
-449 NGTSSSASKR
+449 
-459 GGALGNAESARS
+459 
-471 LAARNDAKSGA
+471 
-482 ARQSTAVV
+482 QSTD
-490 AGAKTAKQ
+490 AGGEIRPSATAQTKN
-498 DGASSAI
+498 SSPSV
-505 KTGAQNEIYENFL
+505 KTGTQNEIYENFL

-569 VLKSLFGESA
+569 VLKSLFGEGAS
-579 KIKIEQGAPQN
+579 IKIEQGAPQ
-590 GDVPAQSE
+590 
-598 RDQNSARGATAT
+598 
-610 QSKNFTQGA
+610 K
-619 ASESGADTMRPAN
+619 
-632 STSRSSVNSAAQNF
+632 QNF
-646 TESPTSSSV
+646 
-655 QDNPAATQAGERD
+655 
-668 HRNLTGAQESEQSCA
+668 
-683 PKINSAANEAQAAK
+683 
-697 LQTDATR
+697 
-704 NSEQQNLEKSVA
+704 
-716 DSTTQ
+716 TQ
-721 NSAQRNSTTNSN
+721 NSAE
-733 SQNSASNSKLQN
+733 NSASSNVDSTANGKAKDGAGSAEKPLENSSDTTSSAQN
-745 SEISAGDDGGEKDDL
+745 SETGAINAESSARDEISSGENSEKNSAPKAAKPKKEGTSGEGEKQPPKDDL

-774 DTSRSVRAAKAGL
+774 DTSKSVRAAKAGL
-787 AELANGAQDGKEI
+787 AELANDAQDGKEI
-800 LISEINRLFGEPT
+800 LISEMNRLFGEPT

>member
-7 KYRPKSFEQLIGQ
+7 KYRPKSFDQLIGQ

-29 ALDSD
+29 ALDSG

-71 CEICDNCIMANEGRH
+71 CELCDNCVMANEGRH

-172 RFKPIAKSS
+172 RFKPIAKSA

-228 EGITQRAIAD
+228 EGITERAIAD

-346 EVGRSLDRGEASSFA
+346 EVGRSLDQGE
-361 NERFSTEP
+361 
-369 NFSGDGNFKVGPS
+369 GYPS
-382 FAAGSRA
+382 
-389 GIDSRASASS
+389 ASA
-399 TPNFIAQDSAPNFN
+399 PNLNAQNSAPNFRSNFN
-413 QGAEQG
+413 QSATFVPNSEPDGATFTSSDQG
-419 TDRILTPNG
+419 SATSEVPSFTASAKRPASPAQNFG
-428 AAKAHG
+428 AAKQSTDAS
-434 GDPNTAAGSVATDKS
+434 DEIKPNAGSDAQTK
-449 NGTSSSASKR
+449 NSSPSA
-459 GGALGNAESARS
+459 
-471 LAARNDAKSGA
+471 
-482 ARQSTAVV
+482 
-490 AGAKTAKQ
+490 
-498 DGASSAI
+498 

-579 KIKIEQGAPQN
+579 KIKIEQDAPQK
-590 GDVPAQSE
+590 
-598 RDQNSARGATAT
+598 QNSAENSAENSAPSSVDGVAKDATSSAEKPLENSSGT
-610 QSKNFTQGA
+610 TSSAQNSD
-619 ASESGADTMRPAN
+619 SGASKTA
-632 STSRSSVNSAAQNF
+632 
-646 TESPTSSSV
+646 
-655 QDNPAATQAGERD
+655 
-668 HRNLTGAQESEQSCA
+668 
-683 PKINSAANEAQAAK
+683 
-697 LQTDATR
+697 
-704 NSEQQNLEKSVA
+704 NSEQNEISNGGEN
-716 DSTTQ
+716 SEE
-721 NSAQRNSTTNSN
+721 NSAPKAAKPQKNG
-733 SQNSASNSKLQN
+733 AS
-745 SEISAGDDGGEKDDL
+745 GEGEKQPPKDDL

-767 NYAAKPR
+767 NYAAKLR
-774 DTSRSVRAAKAGL
+774 DTSKSVRAAKAGL

-800 LISEINRLFGEPT
+800 LISEMNRLFGEPT

>member
-29 ALDSD
+29 ALDSG

-71 CEICDNCIMANEGRH
+71 CEVCDNCVMANEGRH

-172 RFKPIAKSS
+172 RFKPIAKSA
-181 VVAHLEQILKTEN
+181 VVAHLKQILKTEN

-251 LDVVLR
+251 LDIVLR

-346 EVGRSLDRGEASSFA
+346 EVGRSLDQGE
-361 NERFSTEP
+361 
-369 NFSGDGNFKVGPS
+369 GY
-382 FAAGSRA
+382 
-389 GIDSRASASS
+389 ASASA
-399 TPNFIAQDSAPNFN
+399 PNLNAQSSAPNFRSNSN
-413 QGAEQG
+413 QSA
-419 TDRILTPNG
+419 TFAPNSEPDG
-428 AAKAHG
+428 AAFAPSDQG
-434 GDPNTAAGSVATDKS
+434 SATSGVPSFTASAKRPASSAQ
-449 NGTSSSASKR
+449 NSSAS
-459 GGALGNAESARS
+459 
-471 LAARNDAKSGA
+471 AAAK
-482 ARQSTAVV
+482 QSTD
-490 AGAKTAKQ
+490 AGGEIKPGSGSAAQTKN
-498 DGASSAI
+498 SSPSV

-531 FSKCVE
+531 FSKCIE
-537 FLKFERGTLYLLSR
+537 FLKLERGTLYLLSR

-579 KIKIEQGAPQN
+579 AIKIEQSAPQN
-590 GDVPAQSE
+590 GDDPAQSE
-598 RDQNSARGATAT
+598 RDRNSAGGTTAT
-610 QSKNFTQGA
+610 QSKNSTQGA
-619 ASESGADTMRPAN
+619 TSESSANTARLRN
-632 STSRSSVNSAAQNF
+632 STSQSPVNSAAQNF
-646 TESPTSSSV
+646 TESPTSSSM
-655 QDNPAATQAGERD
+655 QENPESTQAGEQD

-683 PKINSAANEAQAAK
+683 PQINSAANEAQAAK
-697 LQTDATR
+697 LQTDAAR
-704 NSEQQNLEKSVA
+704 NSEQQNSKN
-716 DSTTQ
+716 STMQ
-721 NSAQRNSTTNSN
+721 NSAQRNSATNSN

-745 SEISAGDDGGEKDDL
+745 SEISAGDDDGEKDDL

-774 DTSRSVRAAKAGL
+774 DTSKSVRAAKAGL

-800 LISEINRLFGEPT
+800 LISEMNRLFGEPT